1 MGDEGKLW
9 GMKGSFGDEGKLW
22 GMKESF
28 VVEGKLWGMKE
39 SFGGKWTSRG
49 PISPMFVLQAV
60 R

>member
-1 MGDEGKLW
+1 M
-9 GMKGSFGDEGKLW
+9 GDEGKLW